1 MSSHRKIVAYVR
13 YAICFPGDPAM
24 TLVNEHASHMWQKA
38 RGFFIL
44 SNLYPSLSA
53 PFALVLSF
61 DPLSVSAL
69 TVVAPI
75 YFDLSLSSS

>member
-1 MSSHRKIVAYVR
+1 MSSHHKIVAYVR

-24 TLVNEHASHMWQKA
+24 TLVNEHASHMLQKA

-44 SNLYPSLSA
+44 SNLYPSSSA

-61 DPLSVSAL
+61 DPLSL
-69 TVVAPI
+69 FPP
-75 YFDLSLSSS
+75 